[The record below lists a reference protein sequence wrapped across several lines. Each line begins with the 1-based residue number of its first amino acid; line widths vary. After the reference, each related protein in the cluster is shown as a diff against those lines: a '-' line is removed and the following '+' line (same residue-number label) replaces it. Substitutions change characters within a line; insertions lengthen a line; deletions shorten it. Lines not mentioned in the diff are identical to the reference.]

1 MQFLR
6 ILFLPLLSILL
17 VSENHALA
25 HIYSPPLGL
34 SSSVKN
40 NAKELK
46 KAKETYGGYSHTI
59 GEGLPGTPIS
69 MENIN
74 TPKGEQHINSPQ
86 DLRNWMA
93 DQMSPPTNS
102 HKLHRARPLRRVS
115 GAENRSIF
123 NHLCKRK
130 RPISAR
136 AQGAEEHRIRA
147 YYLYVRIPS
156 TGGNEAPWMLCGLL
170 HKMAE
175 SRSSLAE
182 RNKQMVM
189 EGGDNWMGKEDPLDH
204 RFLDGKHYD
213 FDLPCD
219 EKAFRQALAEKCA
232 KNPAWQAYKAKG
244 DDIGRRQIE
253 NELEKEAMQASLDF
267 FQEVNER
274 AAAAHQRLF
283 MGVTRMGSYFIHPIF
298 GVAYNNF
305 LDKKVPVWDD
315 TKAAYSYFGEGQ
327 YGQAACH
334 AGMAALDA
342 TVIGKTGKGIWMGVR
357 RWGGPKVGVPQS
369 SKLPFDVDALLK
381 NAAEPNRNG
390 LTNAG
395 RGLQKHADRF
405 GEALSDIKFSGKTA
419 NRDAQKIIEEIL
431 KSPNRVIEPII
442 EKGGYRVYDSVTKQC
457 FDVSRTGIFNGFRKA
472 PGLDNIIK

>member
-1 MQFLR
+1 MAKA
-6 ILFLPLLSILL
+6 PLN
-17 VSENHALA
+17 V
-25 HIYSPPLGL
+25 Y
-34 SSSVKN
+34 KN
-40 NAKELK
+40 
-46 KAKETYGGYSHTI
+46 GIYSHTI
-59 GEGLPGTPIS
+59 GKGLPGTPIS
-69 MENIN
+69 MENID
-74 TPKGEQHINSPQ
+74 TPTGGHWRRWGVLEKPEENYSGKNNCFFEAAFLQLDNSTLKEHGIDSPK

-93 DQMSPPTNS
+93 DKMVKNPT
-102 HKLHRARPLRRVS
+102 L
-115 GAENRSIF
+115 
-123 NHLCKRK
+123 
-130 RPISAR
+130 
-136 AQGAEEHRIRA
+136 
-147 YYLYVRIPS
+147 
-156 TGGNEAPWMLCGLL
+156 T

-175 SRSSLAE
+175 ARSWLTE

-189 EGGDNWMGKEDPLDH
+189 EGGASDGMGKEDPLDH
-204 RFLDGKHYD
+204 RFLHGKHYD